1 MHRGHELYGQSRRVI
16 DLECHLPTYMDIQVG
31 KSGFKARIAI
41 GAWETCYHLKG
52 VRQSI
57 PKIEIPLDLV
67 FLPPSP
73 LVTDDPGG
81 QAVVL
86 EIDAQLDFEA
96 FLKFDGEFC
105 GDEMV
110 EIGDIIFERWMLS
123 PIRESSFIVVS

>member
-1 MHRGHELYGQSRRVI
+1 
-16 DLECHLPTYMDIQVG
+16 
-31 KSGFKARIAI
+31 
-41 GAWETCYHLKG
+41 
-52 VRQSI
+52 
-57 PKIEIPLDLV
+57 LDLV
-67 FLPPSP
+67 FLPPPP
-73 LVTDDPGG
+73 LITDDPGG
-81 QAVVL
+81 PAVVL